1 MKRVIISIFLL
12 LLFTFNLNNKAAAE
26 ENQMSAYILIEAET
40 GAVLEEKNSDIPLNA
55 GYMTKLMS
63 LLLIAEDIE
72 TGRYNLSTVLTAS
85 KSVNGTKG
93 SVIWLEPGDSMT
105 VDELLKSIIIGNA
118 NDALTVLAER
128 SEGTV
133 ENFTARMN
141 SEAFDMKLRSAA
153 FYSPYGYD
161 CEKEKIS
168 AHDIAKICRKLSKF
182 SFMEEYFRT
191 WRDFVKE
198 GTVEL
203 VNENYLAR
211 TFEHNTGFK
220 ACHSELSGYCAAIA
234 GKNNDGTVYI
244 TVILGSESEES
255 SIPSAKQLV
264 KKGFSDFK
272 VTTPGFNDEF
282 LRPVKVKNGVDSA
295 VEICLRNQS
304 VIVVPKGVTELSNVI
319 FVPEYLEAPLYKGQK
334 IGTAAFYNGDTLVYE
349 TDIIVQNNVNKLSFK
364 YVFRKI
370 LSSFTN

>member
-1 MKRVIISIFLL
+1 MKKVIISVLSL
-12 LLFTFNLNNKAAAE
+12 LLFAFSFDYQAEAE
-26 ENQMSAYILIEAET
+26 ENQTSAYVLIEAET
-40 GAVLEEKNSDIPLNA
+40 GTVLEEKNSDLPLNA

-85 KSVNGTKG
+85 KSVSGTKG
-93 SVIWLEPGDSMT
+93 SVVWLEPGDAIT
-105 VDELLKSIIIGNA
+105 VDELLKSVIIGNA

-161 CEKEKIS
+161 FEKEKIS
-168 AHDIAKICRKLSKF
+168 AYDIAKICQKLSKF
-182 SFMEEYFRT
+182 SFLEEYFKT

-211 TFEHNTGFK
+211 TFEPYTGFK
-220 ACHSELSGYCAAIA
+220 ACHSELSGYCTAAA
-234 GKNNDGTVYI
+234 GKNSNGTVYI
-244 TVILGSESEES
+244 AVILGAEDEES
-255 SIPSAKQLV
+255 SIPSAKQLI
-264 KKGFSDFK
+264 KNGFSDFK

-282 LRPVKVKNGVDSA
+282 LRPIKVKNGIDSA
-295 VEICLRNQS
+295 VEICLKNQN
-304 VIVVPKGVTELSNVI
+304 VIVVPKGVTEFSNVI
-319 FVPEYLEAPLYKGQK
+319 LVPEYLEAPLYEGQK

-349 TDIIVQNNVNKLSFK
+349 TDIIVKNNVKKLSFN
-364 YVFRKI
+364 YVLRKI
-370 LSSFTN
+370 LSDFTN